1 MRILALET
9 DIEKIKCRFLRD
21 SSEAEILTTRYHG
34 LSLFFASVREIFMT
48 ILVFFIGVGAWYLN
62 MPMGMVVTVLFVGW
76 FFFVFFNLMKA
87 WIDWCY
93 DFIFVTTDRV
103 ILVDQTSV
111 IRQKITPLHMENIA
125 SVTYE
130 TQFWDI
136 FKFGIVDI
144 RLKEGSGDEHRVLKY
159 VPNSK
164 EVATKISDVVTRYQ
178 RKPVDVPQQQQQQQP
193 PQQQSQQQPQSQ
205 QEPAPTTPQL

>member
-1 MRILALET
+1 
-9 DIEKIKCRFLRD
+9 
-21 SSEAEILTTRYHG
+21 
-34 LSLFFASVREIFMT
+34 
-48 ILVFFIGVGAWYLN
+48 
-62 MPMGMVVTVLFVGW
+62 
-76 FFFVFFNLMKA
+76 MKA
-87 WIDWCY
+87 WIDWCF

-103 ILVDQTSV
+103 ILVDQTSI

-144 RLKEGSGDEHRVLKY
+144 RLKEGSGDEHRVLRY

-164 EVATKISDVVTRYQ
+164 EVASKISDVVTRYQ
-178 RKPVDVPQQQQQQQP
+178 RSPQQGMP
-193 PQQQSQQQPQSQ
+193 SQQPQQAVSV
-205 QEPAPTTPQL
+205 

>member
-9 DIEKIKCRFLRD
+9 DIEKIKCRFTCD

-34 LSLFFASVREIFMT
+34 FSLLFSSIREIFMT
-48 ILVFFIGVGAWYLN
+48 IFVFFIGVGAWYLN
-62 MPMGMVVTVLFVGW
+62 MPMGMTVSILFGIW

-87 WIDWCY
+87 WIDWCF

-103 ILVDQTSV
+103 ILVDQTS
-111 IRQKITPLHMENIA
+111 IIKQKITPLHMENIA

-130 TQFWDI
+130 TQFWDV

-144 RLKEGSGDEHRVLKY
+144 RLKEGSGDEHRVLRY

-178 RKPVDVPQQQQQQQP
+178 RKPVEALQQQQP
-193 PQQQSQQQPQSQ
+193 QESQ
-205 QEPAPTTPQL
+205 PAPATPQL